1 MPIHPERSEAKSRG
15 HNFAKHPEPLGGARG
30 RRREAKW
37 RGATLLLLTAL
48 LFASSSFAEDRTI
61 AIRAARMLD
70 VRSGKMVEQPVIL
83 VRGEKIERVRGD
95 VPGGAELIDLG
106 DRVILP
112 GFIDVHTHILLQ
124 GDATEAEYQFQILRE
139 YPSHRVARA
148 VRAMRIAL
156 EHGFTTMRDLE
167 TEGAGYGDVGLRD
180 AVNEKVIEG
189 PRLQVV
195 GPALSTTGSYPI
207 LHFRPD
213 WSFPTGVQLCDGADG
228 CRKAVREQLSY
239 GTDWVKI
246 YANTAGLHL
255 TPDGYVDSPPN
266 WTREEIAAV
275 VNEAH
280 AKGHK
285 VAAHATSDTGLRIS
299 VEAGVDSIEHGDSIR
314 PEMAQQMAKKGI
326 YFCPTLTVGAYVAEP
341 RAREGR
347 AIWAEM
353 PKVQAKSMQNA
364 RKAGVKIAF
373 GTDAGGFPWTE
384 INQAQEFSHEVRLGM
399 TPLEAIRSATTVAA
413 EMLGWQGKVGEI
425 APGAFADIVAVS
437 GDPLKD
443 VSVLQKIDFV
453 MKGGD
458 VVRRPADAK
467 R

>member
-1 MPIHPERSEAKSRG
+1 MKRILLITALIWACPSIAE
-15 HNFAKHPEPLGGARG
+15 EPLI
-30 RRREAKW
+30 
-37 RGATLLLLTAL
+37 AL
-48 LFASSSFAEDRTI
+48 
-61 AIRAARMLD
+61 RAARMLD
-70 VRSGKMVEQPVIL
+70 VSSGTVVSQPLII
-83 VRGEKIERVRGD
+83 VRGDKIERLGGELP
-95 VPGGAELIDLG
+95 PGARVIDLENRILLPGLIDT
-106 DRVILP
+106 
-112 GFIDVHTHILLQ
+112 HTHILLQ

-180 AVNEKVIEG
+180 AVNEKVIDG

-195 GPALSTTGSYPI
+195 GPALSTSGSYPI

-213 WSFPTGVQLCDGADG
+213 WSFPSGVQVCDGADG

-246 YANTAGLHL
+246 YANTSGLHL
-255 TPDGYVDSPPN
+255 TADGYVDSPPN
-266 WTREEIAAV
+266 WTREEIGAV

-280 AKGHK
+280 ARGHK
-285 VAAHATSDTGLRIS
+285 VAAHATSDTGLKLA
-299 VEAGVDSIEHGDSIR
+299 VEAGVDSIEHGTSIR
-314 PEMAQQMAKKGI
+314 PEMAQLMAKKGI

-347 AIWAEM
+347 AIWLEM
-353 PKVQAKSMQNA
+353 PKVVAKSIQNS
-364 RKAGVKIAF
+364 RKAGVKIVF
-373 GTDAGGFPWTE
+373 GTDAGGFPWAE
-384 INQAQEFSHEVRLGM
+384 INQAQEFRHEVRLGM

-413 EMLGWQGKVGEI
+413 EMLGWQGKVGVI
-425 APGAFADIVAVS
+425 APGALADLIAVS

-443 VSVLQKIDFV
+443 VTVLEKVDFV
-453 MKGGD
+453 MKGGE
-458 VVRRPADAK
+458 VVRQPADEK

>member
-1 MPIHPERSEAKSRG
+1 MKRILLITALIWACPSVAE
-15 HNFAKHPEPLGGARG
+15 EPLI
-30 RRREAKW
+30 
-37 RGATLLLLTAL
+37 AL
-48 LFASSSFAEDRTI
+48 
-61 AIRAARMLD
+61 RAARLLD
-70 VRSGKMVEQPVIL
+70 VSTGTVVAQPLII
-83 VRGEKIERVRGD
+83 VRGDKIERLGGE
-95 VPGGAELIDLG
+95 VPPGARVIDLENRILLPGLIDT
-106 DRVILP
+106 
-112 GFIDVHTHILLQ
+112 HTHILLQ
-124 GDATEAEYQFQILRE
+124 GDATEAEYHFQILRE

-180 AVNEKVIEG
+180 AVNEKVSDG

-195 GPALSTTGSYPI
+195 GPALSTSGSYPI

-213 WSFPTGVQLCDGADG
+213 WSFPTGVQVCDGADG

-246 YANTAGLHL
+246 YANTSGLHL
-255 TPDGYVDSPPN
+255 TADGYVDSPPN
-266 WTREEIAAV
+266 WTREEIGAV

-285 VAAHATSDTGLRIS
+285 VAAHATSDTGLRLA
-299 VEAGVDSIEHGDSIR
+299 VEAGVDSIEHGTSIR

-341 RAREGR
+341 RAKEGR
-347 AIWAEM
+347 AIWLEM
-353 PKVQAKSMQNA
+353 PKVVAKSIQNS
-364 RKAGVKIAF
+364 RKAGVKIVF

-384 INQAQEFSHEVRLGM
+384 IHQAQEFRHEVRLGM

-413 EMLGWQGKVGEI
+413 EMLGWQGKVGVI
-425 APGAFADIVAVS
+425 APGAFADVIAVS

-443 VSVLQKIDFV
+443 VSVLEKVDFV
-453 MKGGD
+453 MKGGE
-458 VVRRPADAK
+458 VVKQPADAK